1 MSQPTKLPKALE
13 HHTRAFYDKLVEL
26 GKPDPEL
33 DGALSRRNAIIVSTK
48 RDGYTRN
55 LLRKDSCRIV

>member
-13 HHTRAFYDKLVEL
+13 RHTRAFYDKLVEL

-33 DGALSRRNAIIVSTK
+33 DGVSRRNATVVSPK
-48 RDGYTRN
+48 RFGYTRN
-55 LLRKDSCRIV
+55 LLRKDSCHTV